1 MSESSSRRPSSRASG
16 EGALGE
22 EAEGRLRSRLSL
34 FGQTPP
40 TKNYF
45 PRSAV
50 RRVFVVLTDGETRPL
65 EFPAEFADAFRR
77 EPRIQTVFVRLWG
90 ADERIY
96 ETGVAEVGYR
106 PDPGSAEMLT
116 QIASMEGRVLSEDES
131 GELPQ
136 VVSDLLGTGPTI
148 DREHEGRRRAL
159 MPYVTLAVLLPL
171 GFVLLRRNL

>member
-1 MSESSSRRPSSRASG
+1 VVVGDDVTAGVDDEAGAQATPRP
-16 EGALGE
+16 ALAGILD
-22 EAEGRLRSRLSL
+22 EARSY
-34 FGQTPP
+34 GMHTAIHIQ
-40 TKNYF
+40 
-45 PRSAV
+45 
-50 RRVFVVLTDGETRPL
+50 PL
-65 EFPAEFADAFRR
+65 EFPAEFADAFRK
-77 EPRIQTVFVRLWG
+77 EPRVQTVFVRLWG

-106 PDPGSAEMLT
+106 PDPGSGEMLA
-116 QIASMEGRVLSEDES
+116 QIASMVEGRVLSEDES